1 MNLELICQ
9 RWLEA
14 AFNGVLQGI
23 LLTVFVAL
31 GFRCFPRTNAATR
44 HAVWFM
50 TLLCVTSLPLL
61 QGLRAT
67 RDGSGANGVALVNQD
82 SGDAS
87 KGCLSSGVDS
97 LNRGGDQGGSG
108 EMNLPEEGGS
118 TSIGVPKEWSPA
130 IVDPEAPSG
139 VATPIVPARRP
150 WEIQLPNSVPVAV
163 VGAWILLASLRVVRL
178 IHALG
183 WVCRLK
189 AHSLPPGME
198 AQRLFGML
206 RESMGVGRRI
216 RLRVGPEE
224 CIPLLAGFLEPAVIV
239 PAGFLETGSSESI
252 AQVLRHELG
261 HVRRYDDWSNLVQQ
275 VIAAVYFFH
284 PAVHWISRK
293 LALDREIACDDHVL
307 DANSGVRSYALLL
320 THFAGRKPGRDW
332 IAAPAV
338 WSRNTELKE
347 RIAMILNPKRNS
359 SLRIA
364 GTTVGILLVVTA
376 GFAGALLHAGPR
388 VEVTESFLPPSG
400 VGGEDAT
407 TDAAV
412 ADPAKESVPPA
423 VSADSRGSSSSETLT
438 QPSDP
443 TEPHESGLTVA
454 PKPRKARPPKKVKS
468 FEQGGEEFREERMP
482 DDSLEERLARLERT
496 LEEMKLSL
504 KSRLSDAQRTSR
516 SPDLNLNINR
526 EEIEKKVAEGQRRLQ
541 AAALALAGRQE
552 GLRTQDDARREAE
565 RQFELAWKLNGDR
578 LTGRLGDLE
587 GVLGMKTG
595 TLDAERRRLEAV
607 RQALEKELKR
617 IDERIVRLKERQAGG
632 AVEPDTKGA
641 LPGEPGTL
649 QSDTQ
654 ERNADGNSPVGR

>member
-1 MNLELICQ
+1 
-9 RWLEA
+9 
-14 AFNGVLQGI
+14 
-23 LLTVFVAL
+23 
-31 GFRCFPRTNAATR
+31 
-44 HAVWFM
+44 
-50 TLLCVTSLPLL
+50 
-61 QGLRAT
+61 
-67 RDGSGANGVALVNQD
+67 
-82 SGDAS
+82 
-87 KGCLSSGVDS
+87 
-97 LNRGGDQGGSG
+97 
-108 EMNLPEEGGS
+108 
-118 TSIGVPKEWSPA
+118 
-130 IVDPEAPSG
+130 
-139 VATPIVPARRP
+139 
-150 WEIQLPNSVPVAV
+150 
-163 VGAWILLASLRVVRL
+163 
-178 IHALG
+178 
-183 WVCRLK
+183 
-189 AHSLPPGME
+189 
-198 AQRLFGML
+198 
-206 RESMGVGRRI
+206 
-216 RLRVGPEE
+216 
-224 CIPLLAGFLEPAVIV
+224 
-239 PAGFLETGSSESI
+239 
-252 AQVLRHELG
+252 
-261 HVRRYDDWSNLVQQ
+261 
-275 VIAAVYFFH
+275 
-284 PAVHWISRK
+284 
-293 LALDREIACDDHVL
+293 
-307 DANSGVRSYALLL
+307 
-320 THFAGRKPGRDW
+320 
-332 IAAPAV
+332 
-338 WSRNTELKE
+338 
-347 RIAMILNPKRNS
+347 MILNPKRTS

-400 VGGEDAT
+400 VEGVDAT

-454 PKPRKARPPKKVKS
+454 PKPRKARPPKKAKS
-468 FEQGGEEFREERMP
+468 FEQGGEEYREEQMP

-526 EEIEKKVAEGQRRLQ
+526 EEIGKKVAEGQRRLQ

-552 GLRTQDDARREAE
+552 GLRTQDDARREGE